1 MKLDVNL
8 CNNLKSIRTRLGMS
22 QQDLANKAG
31 VTRQSIGGVESGQYA
46 PSVAISLR
54 LAKALGCPVKDL
66 FCFEEDLP
74 EVQAVLSKPVKSK
87 EQLRVSLAR
96 VAGKWIAYPLVGND
110 AFRIEMIPA
119 DGEAVVVSHP
129 VAGVP
134 PIVGSGVSASGSDV
148 EASPVRVDGF
158 PGINKLLHPPGSAVA
173 MSHPV
178 AKRSLS
184 KGSSNSE
191 LSKVCPIDKLAK
203 GLRGISKLPLSG
215 GVKAEY
221 LEGELQNQT
230 GRNKV
235 LVRLLDDIDK
245 LENTVVI
252 AGCTPMISLWARAAE
267 HWHPQ
272 LRVHHIFANSMTA
285 LRSLCRGEIHIA
297 GMHLY
302 DPETGE
308 HNIPFVREA
317 LAGRNAVLITLGVWE
332 EGLLVPPGN
341 PKEIKTVS
349 DLVELGITI
358 VNRELGCGSRMLL
371 ERKLQEE
378 QISLHT
384 VKGFDHIVY
393 NHQDIALSVVSG
405 IADAGVSTASVA
417 AAFGLG
423 FIPLHRSRYDLVI
436 LKEYLEEIPV
446 QQLLSTLGHRLVQSQ
461 LEVLG
466 GYDISNIG
474 EVVAN
479 I

>member
-1 MKLDVNL
+1 MKLDVHL
-8 CNNLKSIRTRLGMS
+8 YNNLKSIRTRLGMS
-22 QQDLANKAG
+22 QQDLANMAG

-66 FCFEEDLP
+66 FCFKEDLP
-74 EVQAVLSKPVKSK
+74 EVEAVLTKPVKSGQ
-87 EQLRVSLAR
+87 QLRVSLAR
-96 VAGKWIAYPLVGND
+96 VGGQWIAYPLVGND
-110 AFRIEMIPA
+110 AFHIEMIPA
-119 DGEAVVVSHP
+119 DGEAVTV
-129 VAGVP
+129 
-134 PIVGSGVSASGSDV
+134 
-148 EASPVRVDGF
+148 
-158 PGINKLLHPPGSAVA
+158 
-173 MSHPV
+173 SHPV

-184 KGSSNSE
+184 KGNFNSE
-191 LSKVCPIDKLAK
+191 LLSVSPVEELPK
-203 GLRGISKLPLSG
+203 GLRGISRLPFSD
-215 GVKAEY
+215 GVKAY
-221 LEGELQNQT
+221 REGKLQNQT
-230 GRNKV
+230 GTNKV
-235 LVRLLDDIDK
+235 RVRLLDDIDK
-245 LENTVVI
+245 LQNTVVI
-252 AGCTPMISLWARAAE
+252 AGCTPMISLWAKAAE
-267 HWHPQ
+267 RWHPQ

-308 HNIPFVREA
+308 HNIPFVRET
-317 LAGRNAVLITLGVWE
+317 LAGRSAVLITLGVWE

-341 PKEIKTVS
+341 PKGIKTVS

-378 QISLHT
+378 QIPLHT

-436 LKEYLEEIPV
+436 LKEYLEETPI
-446 QQLLSTLGHRLVQSQ
+446 QQLLSSLGHRLVQSQ
-461 LEVLG
+461 LEILG

-474 EVVAN
+474 EIVAN